1 MLTTPDFVAKKVIVI
16 FPQKGDIIAFKNDN
30 LIVSNAESKIKMQI
44 SCYKIFAVFVVGGFT
59 LTTGIIER
67 SKRFGFSIVFLTT
80 SFRVYETINFKME
93 GNTLLRKKQYNTENA
108 TDIAKHIIINKIENQ
123 REIIKLLRDNNNTEG
138 INMLNFNIDRLVN
151 SGNLSNYEIMG
162 IEGVSSK
169 IYFNRIF
176 KEFEWK
182 GRQPRVKRDKIN
194 LLLDIGYTILF
205 NYIEAILNIY
215 GFDIY
220 KGNLHQEFYKRKSL
234 VCDIIEP
241 FRPIIDYK
249 IRKCFNLGS
258 FNNYEFTFEKNQYS
272 LNWKY
277 SSDFLQI
284 ILEEIILYR
293 KCIFE
298 YIQSYYR
305 WVIKEKDIK
314 DFPKVRLEKEDAKQ

>member
-1 MLTTPDFVAKKVIVI
+1 MLTTPDFMAKKIIVI
-16 FPQKGDIIAFKNDN
+16 FPKNGDTIAFKNDN
-30 LIVSNAESKIKMQI
+30 LIVNDLSNKIKVQM

-67 SKRFGFSIVFLTT
+67 SKKFGFSIVFLTS
-80 SFRVYETINFKME
+80 SFKVYETINFKME
-93 GNTLLRKKQYNTENA
+93 GNTLLRKKQYNTSNSI
-108 TDIAKHIIINKIENQ
+108 DIAKQIIINKIENQ
-123 REIIKLLRDNNNTEG
+123 RDTIKLLRDVNNTEG
-138 INMLNFNIDRLVN
+138 IMILNENINKLIKTTMN
-151 SGNLSNYEIMG
+151 NYEIMG
-162 IEGVSSK
+162 IEGICAKV
-169 IYFNRIF
+169 YFNRIF

-220 KGNLHQEFYKRKSL
+220 KGNLHQKFYKRKSL

-249 IRKCFNLGS
+249 IRKCFNLGR
-258 FNNYEFTFEKNQYS
+258 FNTYEFYFEKNQYS

-305 WVIKEKDIK
+305 WIMKEKDIEY
-314 DFPKVRLEKEDAKQ
+314 FPKVRLEKNDIN